1 MDDAARQKLYEL
13 INDHGVDVS
22 KDIYRCKGLLK
33 DYCAGYPKEMN
44 VLISALQLEIPNA
57 LTASKNSSPQ
67 NNLLTRLTKQLYDN
81 IGVREELAYWAVES
95 WAIALGVDA
104 QKKVTQMIG
113 TVLRDRYKILEQFGS
128 GGFSDVY
135 LTEDI
140 NISRKCIVKRLKPK
154 ITDPKELED
163 FLPKARE
170 MFEKEAEQLQKLGD
184 SSSQIPTLY
193 DFFQEGADFYLVME
207 YIEGHDLRQEI
218 VEGVNMAE
226 KTVLQLLKDVLEA
239 LKTVHEKGIVHRDV
253 KPDNIRRRDSDNK
266 IVLID
271 FGAIKEVASQRIS
284 QNKGYASK
292 TISIGTEEYMPP
304 EQAAGRPKLS
314 SDIYA
319 LGAMVI
325 EALTGIPPS
334 KIHRDSRDQFEWRS
348 EAPHITPAF
357 ADYVD
362 KMVRQEFSQRFENAT
377 VALAGLEKVG
387 SNVYVPP
394 TVREE
399 SRQRDQTSVSYD
411 QGHSNSKLW
420 IWIGVAALG
429 LIISGFALSNVFSSK
444 NPTVV
449 TNQTSPSTP
458 PTANPSSTIPTPVAT
473 TTAISSTTT
482 PTPVPTPK
490 VGEYL
495 KDDSVWKWYQRGL
508 VLCYDYQSDG
518 TCIQVRYP
526 SGFGN
531 DNGFIQQFTIL
542 KDGSKMVSSQ
552 KVTRRSGGY
561 ICTTITRQFYDSISF
576 FRAKTNTAWIE
587 KADEGVE
594 IDIKNKII
602 EDMKR
607 SNAQMIGQ
615 EFCLRYYVTKID
627 EGKVTQVQ
635 EHMYIDGIRQGRV
648 SDYLIYFF
656 KPDDAKTYLRLR
668 PQN

>member
-1 MDDAARQKLYEL
+1 MDDAARQKLGEM

-420 IWIGVAALG
+420 IWIGVSALG
-429 LIISGFALSNVFSSK
+429 LIIGGFALSNVFRP
-444 NPTVV
+444 N
-449 TNQTSPSTP
+449 N
-458 PTANPSSTIPTPVAT
+458 A
-473 TTAISSTTT
+473 
-482 PTPVPTPK
+482 PVPTTTSIPK

-495 KDDSVWKWYQRGL
+495 KDDLIWKLLQIGW

-518 TCIQVRYP
+518 TCILVEYS
-526 SGFGN
+526 SGVGN
-531 DNGFIQQFTIL
+531 D
-542 KDGSKMVSSQ
+542 DGVIDRIELSNDKAYKISSSQ
-552 KVTRRSGGY
+552 KLNRRSGGN
-561 ICTTITRQFYDSISF
+561 ICSVTTSKDFDSINF
-576 FRAKTNTAWIE
+576 FLAKSNTARIDQ
-587 KADEGVE
+587 ADTLVQS
-594 IDIKNKII
+594 DITSNII
-602 EDMKR
+602 KYLKR
-607 SNAQMIGQ
+607 SNAQKIGQ
-615 EFCLRYYVTKID
+615 EGCWRYYVTKID
-627 EGKVTQVQ
+627 TDGTVTQVQ

-648 SDYLIYFF
+648 SDSLINFF
-656 KPDDAKTYLRLR
+656 KPDDAKTNLRLR

>member
-1 MDDAARQKLYEL
+1 MDDAARQKLGEM

-420 IWIGVAALG
+420 IWIGVSALG
-429 LIISGFALSNVFSSK
+429 LIISGFALSNALPFRRNNDPVPVTVSGTTPIPVPV
-444 NPTVV
+444 PT
-449 TNQTSPSTP
+449 TATPTS
-458 PTANPSSTIPTPVAT
+458 IPT
-473 TTAISSTTT
+473 TAT

-490 VGEYL
+490 VGEYVI
-495 KDDSVWKWYQRGL
+495 DDLVWKWLQSGW

-518 TCIQVRYP
+518 TCIMVGYP

-531 DNGFIQQFTIL
+531 NYGFIQQFTIL
-542 KDGSKMVSSQ
+542 DGGVKMVSSQ
-552 KVTRRSGGY
+552 KLTRRSGGN
-561 ICTTITRQFYDSISF
+561 ICTVITREFYDSISF
-576 FRAKTNTAWIE
+576 FRAKNNAAWIE

-635 EHMYIDGIRQGRV
+635 EHMYIDSIRQGRV
-648 SDYLIYFF
+648 SDYLINFF
-656 KPDDAKTYLRLR
+656 KPDNAKTNLRLR

>member
-57 LTASKNSSPQ
+57 LTASQNSSPQ

-411 QGHSNSKLW
+411 QGHSNSKIW
-420 IWIGVAALG
+420 IWIGVSALG
-429 LIISGFALSNVFSSK
+429 LIISGFALSNVFRS
-444 NPTVV
+444 NAPLATL
-449 TNQTSPSTP
+449 TTSPTSTSSP
-458 PTANPSSTIPTPVAT
+458 SPSPTSTSSPSPSPTSTSSPSPSPTSTSSSSNQKLNDFLRPLNCSRAS
-473 TTAISSTTT
+473 TA
-482 PTPVPTPK
+482 
-490 VGEYL
+490 EYINGRF
-495 KDDSVWKWYQRGL
+495 SIKWTYAGIVR
-508 VLCYDYQSDG
+508 DG
-518 TCIQVRYP
+518 TLVMEGETGLMRIQYFDSNTRTTQSVDQDILLANCTEGLKLIGLNPRFA
-526 SGFGN
+526 GT
-531 DNGFIQQFTIL
+531 DNRISTYSADNINIRQN
-542 KDGSKMVSSQ
+542 KDGSWDLTNCNDKKQCSRIEIQ
-552 KVTRRSGGY
+552 K
-561 ICTTITRQFYDSISF
+561 I
-576 FRAKTNTAWIE
+576 N
-587 KADEGVE
+587 
-594 IDIKNKII
+594 
-602 EDMKR
+602 
-607 SNAQMIGQ
+607 
-615 EFCLRYYVTKID
+615 
-627 EGKVTQVQ
+627 
-635 EHMYIDGIRQGRV
+635 
-648 SDYLIYFF
+648 
-656 KPDDAKTYLRLR
+656 
-668 PQN
+668 